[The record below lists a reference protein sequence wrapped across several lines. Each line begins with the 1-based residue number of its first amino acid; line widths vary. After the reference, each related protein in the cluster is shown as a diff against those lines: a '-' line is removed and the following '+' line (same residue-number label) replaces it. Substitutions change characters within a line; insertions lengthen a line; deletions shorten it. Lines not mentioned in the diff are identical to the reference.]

1 MLTYLKEITFAWVI
15 TINFCFSD
23 QFILALFLAI
33 LGYHNYIS
41 KLKHQYVKKIFKINQ
56 TNINSHFSYRE
67 DMRNSFNFLLIALI
81 SMDSCFLFLCLLEG
95 VRKIGYA
102 SNIQVLLFPH
112 LLYPLISIVF
122 TASIYMTV
130 AIAIERYIA
139 VHYPIDYSQV
149 SQIKVY

>member
-1 MLTYLKEITFAWVI
+1 MKLFMI
-15 TINFCFSD
+15 SD
-23 QFILALFLAI
+23 FNNKISVYKI
-33 LGYHNYIS
+33 IS
-41 KLKHQYVKKIFKINQ
+41 KKTKTYI
-56 TNINSHFSYRE
+56 TDFSCRE

-95 VRKIGYA
+95 VRKESSYVT
-102 SNIQVLLFPH
+102 NIQVLLFPH

-149 SQIKVY
+149 SYIKVY

>member
-1 MLTYLKEITFAWVI
+1 MI
-15 TINFCFSD
+15 SD
-23 QFILALFLAI
+23 FNNKISVYKI
-33 LGYHNYIS
+33 IS
-41 KLKHQYVKKIFKINQ
+41 KKTKTYI
-56 TNINSHFSYRE
+56 TDFSCRE

-95 VRKIGYA
+95 VRKERSYVT
-102 SNIQVLLFPH
+102 NIHVLLFPH

-149 SQIKVY
+149 SYIKVY

>member
-1 MLTYLKEITFAWVI
+1 MI
-15 TINFCFSD
+15 SD
-23 QFILALFLAI
+23 FNNKISVYKI
-33 LGYHNYIS
+33 IS
-41 KLKHQYVKKIFKINQ
+41 KKTITYI
-56 TNINSHFSYRE
+56 TDFSCRE

-81 SMDSCFLFLCLLEG
+81 SMDSCFLFLCLFEG

-112 LLYPLISIVF
+112 LLYPLTSIVF

-149 SQIKVY
+149 SYIKVY

>member
-1 MLTYLKEITFAWVI
+1 MII
-15 TINFCFSD
+15 I
-23 QFILALFLAI
+23 ALFSAI
-33 LGYHNYIS
+33 LGLHDYIS
-41 KLKHQYVKKIFKINQ
+41 KLKHPYVKKIFKTNQ

-95 VRKIGYA
+95 VRKEASYV

-149 SQIKVY
+149 SHSKVY